1 MTTIIKYVC
10 DLCGKTFEDEDECQ
24 QHETLEKFKYHSSNV
39 VFFDK
44 DKNVITAEQI
54 INQRDDP
61 WAIFIENEEAIPFV
75 EEIYDFCFFTASPWS
90 WNGGHNRKMTGL
102 YLYDEETNLWYLP
115 ADKIEK
121 LKKEMKEYGVGA

>member
-1 MTTIIKYVC
+1 MTIITKYVC

-54 INQRDDP
+54 IDQQDDP
-61 WAIFIENEEAIPFV
+61 WA
-75 EEIYDFCFFTASPWS
+75 FFYRERRSNS
-90 WNGGHNRKMTGL
+90 FG
-102 YLYDEETNLWYLP
+102 
-115 ADKIEK
+115 
-121 LKKEMKEYGVGA
+121 

>member
-1 MTTIIKYVC
+1 MTTIIKYIC
-10 DLCGKTFEDEDECQ
+10 DLCGKTFENEDECQ
-24 QHETLEKFKYHSSNV
+24 QHEVLEKFKYHSSNV

-61 WAIFIENEEAIPFV
+61 WAIFIENEEAIPLV
-75 EEIYDFCFFTASPWS
+75 EEIDNYCGFISPWS

>member
-1 MTTIIKYVC
+1 MTTITKYVC
-10 DLCGKTFEDEDECQ
+10 DLCGKTFEDEDECKG
-24 QHETLEKFKYHSSNV
+24 HEILEKFKYHSTNV

-44 DKNVITAEQI
+44 SKNVITAEQI
-54 INQRDDP
+54 INQRNDP
-61 WAIFIENEEAIPFV
+61 WAIFIENEEAIPLV
-75 EEIYDFCFFTASPWS
+75 EEIYDFCILTASPWS
-90 WNGGHNRKMTGL
+90 WDGGHNRKMTGL